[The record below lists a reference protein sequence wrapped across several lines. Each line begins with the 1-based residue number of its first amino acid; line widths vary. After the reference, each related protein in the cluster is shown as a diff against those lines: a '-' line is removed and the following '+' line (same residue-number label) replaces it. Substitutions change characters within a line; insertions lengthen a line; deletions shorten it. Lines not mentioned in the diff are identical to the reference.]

1 MNRKSSH
8 HYLHHYLFQ
17 EVLYVFT
24 NRSMK
29 MFRKKFIAPIEG
41 KKELVTSSR
50 RKIPVISP
58 EIILQ
63 FSKFK

>member
-1 MNRKSSH
+1 
-8 HYLHHYLFQ
+8 
-17 EVLYVFT
+17 
-24 NRSMK
+24 MK
-29 MFRKKFIAPIEG
+29 VFRKEEKFIAPIEG

-63 FSKFK
+63 FYIKI